1 MPVSRRLATYP
12 LIATAALA
20 ASVAGRLAD
29 LNALARYGVDAAVL
43 VISVSCLL
51 VWSERLLTSRPL
63 VSRLR
68 YEPEPQPSVVPE
80 ERSMLQTRHRR
91 FIRPHRIVS
100 AYTVNR
106 LGSWFGFVALSVAVF
121 DHTDSAI
128 AVAALLIAGQA
139 LPAFVAPALAA
150 WVEAS
155 PRRGVLSGLYVFEGI
170 ATALLAVSLWYFW
183 LPAILLLVALDGMAA
198 LASSALL
205 RSETA
210 RAARKQAQAD
220 WNTKGG
226 GEDLKT
232 FVQAAER
239 RANATL
245 NIAFSA
251 TFMLGPAIAGVVI
264 ATAGAPAALFID
276 AASFLICGAMLIDL
290 HPHAEEAED
299 ITVRA
304 RLRAA
309 WLHVE
314 AVPVLRA
321 LLLAEAIALVFF
333 DSAGPIEVAYA
344 KATLHAGDRG
354 YGLLLASWGV
364 GVVLGSL
371 VFARSPKRGLG
382 AMLTGGTL
390 AMGLAYIGFW
400 AAPSLGLACVAA
412 VLGGVG
418 NGVEWASVISI
429 VQRLTPP
436 ALHGRLM
443 SAVESIGALALALG
457 LSLGGALVALSSP
470 RGAFLVVG
478 IGATTMTLAF
488 LRLSLSRLDHRTPSD
503 AETMYDTIEEDNKA
517 ASPPKLG
524 YETLEEPRELAH
536 IAQS

>member
-1 MPVSRRLATYP
+1 V
-12 LIATAALA
+12 
-20 ASVAGRLAD
+20 
-29 LNALARYGVDAAVL
+29 AAVRSTL
-43 VISVSCLL
+43 KSPLL
-51 VWSERLLTSRPL
+51 
-63 VSRLR
+63 
-68 YEPEPQPSVVPE
+68 
-80 ERSMLQTRHRR
+80 RR
-91 FIRPHRIVS
+91 IIA

-106 LGSWFGFVALSVAVF
+106 LGTWFGFVALSVAVF
-121 DHTDSAI
+121 DHTHSAI
-128 AVAALLIAGQA
+128 AVAALLFSGQA

-150 WVEAS
+150 RVEAS
-155 PRRGVLSGLYVFEGI
+155 PRRGTLSGLYVFEGV
-170 ATALLAVSLWYFW
+170 ATTLLAVLLWHFW
-183 LPAILLLVALDGMAA
+183 LPAILLLVALDGTAA
-198 LASSALL
+198 LATSALL

-210 RAARKQAQAD
+210 RAAREQAQGD
-220 WNTKGG
+220 WDPERAI
-226 GEDLKT
+226 EDLQA

-239 RANATL
+239 QANATL

-251 TFMLGPAIAGVVI
+251 TFMLGPAIAGVVV

-276 AASFLICGAMLIDL
+276 AASFLICGAMLLDL
-290 HPHAEEAED
+290 HPHAEEAGE
-299 ITVRA
+299 TSVRA

-309 WLHVE
+309 WQHVG

-354 YGLLLASWGV
+354 YGLLITSWGV

-382 AMLTGGTL
+382 ALLTGGTL
-390 AMGLAYIGFW
+390 AMGLAYIAFS
-400 AAPSLGLACVAA
+400 AAGSLEVACLAA

-436 ALHGRLM
+436 DLHGRLM

-478 IGATTMTLAF
+478 IGATAMTFAF
-488 LRLSLSRLDHRTPSD
+488 LRLVLGGLDRSTAAGAGAAD
-503 AETMYDTIEEDNKA
+503 AEA
-517 ASPPKLG
+517 QGAQA
-524 YETLEEPRELAH
+524 YETSTHGLATLVQASSLQSVPAREHLKSHAES
-536 IAQS
+536 AVKYDRD